1 LAIKNFVKTP
11 ERVHFFL
18 LFVVHVRTKGIG
30 KVWLKR
36 CTSKNS
42 KEYYGIFL
50 ERHVSALM
58 AEALNSPS
66 EEDYWE
72 GRKSNAPIWSFRS
85 FVRKL
90 ENLIHWINHYPVD
103 SAIDFPNT

>member
-1 LAIKNFVKTP
+1 
-11 ERVHFFL
+11 
-18 LFVVHVRTKGIG
+18 
-30 KVWLKR
+30 
-36 CTSKNS
+36 
-42 KEYYGIFL
+42 
-50 ERHVSALM
+50 M
-58 AEALNSPS
+58 AEALNSPT

-72 GRKSNAPIWSFRS
+72 GRKPNAPIWSFRS